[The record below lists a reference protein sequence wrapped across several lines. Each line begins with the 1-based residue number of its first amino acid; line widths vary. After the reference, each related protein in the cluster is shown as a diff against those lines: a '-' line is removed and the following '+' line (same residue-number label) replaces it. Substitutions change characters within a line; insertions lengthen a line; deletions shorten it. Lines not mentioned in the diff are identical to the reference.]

1 MISDDVTIII
11 MVLTIIKFV
20 ENKTRRKLKILFYLF
35 VCLFLCLMMVKMIIE
50 KNKASEK
57 FCFQQ

>member
-1 MISDDVTIII
+1 MVSDDVTIII

-20 ENKTRRKLKILFYLF
+20 ENKTRRKLKFVLFILSL
-35 VCLFLCLMMVKMIIE
+35 VMVKMIIE